1 MNRAGSRSISCR
13 LAWAIALCTLANAGE
28 AVHATEAAPQ
38 RSVVAE
44 NAPLPELVLPDL
56 SGASRPLRL
65 RPGEVTVLNFWATW
79 CVPCLKELPEL
90 VKLSHE
96 WQERGV
102 QVVGIAI
109 DSGTP
114 INIRTFA
121 ASHGM
126 DYRLLVG
133 TQRWAA
139 EHFGVLGL
147 PVTLV
152 VDRAGRIR
160 RRLIGPQTGVR
171 FAAAVRPYL

>member
-1 MNRAGSRSISCR
+1 MRW
-13 LAWAIALCTLANAGE
+13 LALSVALCTLANGSG
-28 AVHATEAAPQ
+28 VVRATDGGAAEGRTGADPQ
-38 RSVVAE
+38 SSVPE
-44 NAPLPELVLPDL
+44 NAPLPELTLPDL

-65 RPGEVTVLNFWATW
+65 RPGEVTILNFWATW

-96 WQERGV
+96 WQERGI
-102 QVVGIAI
+102 QVVGIAV
-109 DSGTP
+109 DSGNP
-114 INIRTFA
+114 ADIRTFA

-139 EHFGVLGL
+139 EHFGVFGL

-160 RRLIGPQTGVR
+160 QRLIGAQTGVL
-171 FAAAVRPYL
+171 FTAAVRPYL

>member
-1 MNRAGSRSISCR
+1 MLRW
-13 LAWAIALCTLANAGE
+13 LALSVALCTLANGGG
-28 AVHATEAAPQ
+28 AVRATDGGAPEGRTGAERQ
-38 RSVVAE
+38 SSVTE
-44 NAPLPELVLPDL
+44 NAPLPELALPDL
-56 SGASRPLRL
+56 AGASRPLRL

-96 WQERGV
+96 WQERGI

-109 DSGTP
+109 DSGNPTD
-114 INIRTFA
+114 IRTFA

-139 EHFGVLGL
+139 EHFGVFGL
-147 PVTLV
+147 PVTLI

-160 RRLIGPQTGVR
+160 HRLIGAQTGVM
-171 FAAAVRPYL
+171 FMAAVRPYL